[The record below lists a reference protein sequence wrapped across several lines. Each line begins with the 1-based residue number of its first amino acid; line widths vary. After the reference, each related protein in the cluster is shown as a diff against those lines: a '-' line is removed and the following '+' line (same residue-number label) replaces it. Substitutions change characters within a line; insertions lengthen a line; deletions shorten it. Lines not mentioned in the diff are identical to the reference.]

1 MNSRAFTDDEWNDL
15 PHVVMTRD
23 APWNPR
29 VHDHEASESDEW
41 RDNQDDAPLPNGAD
55 FNAFGEYIHRT
66 TTEVM
71 RTAVIPAINCL
82 PNFNNYYYPR
92 QRVTTVAATD
102 ASHHATSNPIT
113 IYHDDFRIIIRD
125 VNFASAISREMN
137 YLFTQTST
145 FGDLLNGTVASVHDV
160 RQRPADYESYRRFF
174 LNAPREV

>member
-1 MNSRAFTDDEWNDL
+1 MHQYALLGSGRTIHSSIQFEDWNNRVSDTAIAFGGQQRIVTPDGYSNPLDIANGLVFMNSRAFTDDEWRDL

-55 FNAFGEYIHRT
+55 FNAFGEYNHRT

-71 RTAVIPAINCL
+71 RIAVIPAINRL

-92 QRVTTVAATD
+92 Q
-102 ASHHATSNPIT
+102 
-113 IYHDDFRIIIRD
+113 
-125 VNFASAISREMN
+125 
-137 YLFTQTST
+137 
-145 FGDLLNGTVASVHDV
+145 
-160 RQRPADYESYRRFF
+160 
-174 LNAPREV
+174 